1 MDKIKYILF
10 DWNGT
15 LLDDLDM
22 NIEIEYQLL
31 KMRNLPADFSKEF
44 YLENFGFPIID
55 FYKLVGFDFEKEKYE
70 DVATQYAKV
79 YSQKLNSATLFP
91 DALPTIKAL
100 KENSKKLVIISAT
113 EHTLLLNQTEKFGIS
128 SFFEVILGNC
138 NNLGISK
145 VETAKEWLKNENASA
160 SQVLFIGDTVHDW
173 ETAKAIGCQCFLVST
188 GHNSKKRLL
197 ETGCEV
203 FDSLEEICQK
213 LL

>member
-1 MDKIKYILF
+1 MQEIKYILF

-22 NIEIEYQLL
+22 NIEIEYHLL
-31 KMRNLPADFSKEF
+31 KERNLPADFSKEF
-44 YLENFGFPIID
+44 YLDTFGFPIID
-55 FYKLVGFDFEKEKYE
+55 FYKLIGFDFEKEKYE

-79 YSQKLNSATLFP
+79 YAQRLSQAKLFP
-91 DALPTIKAL
+91 DALPTLHFL
-100 KENSKKLVIISAT
+100 KERMKKLVIISAT
-113 EHTLLLNQTEKFGIS
+113 EHSLLLNQTENFGINT
-128 SFFEVILGNC
+128 FFEAILGSG

-145 VETAKEWLKNENASA
+145 VETAKAWLKSENAKP
-160 SQVLFIGDTVHDW
+160 SQVLFIGDTIHDW

-203 FDSLEEICQK
+203 FDSLEKICQK
-213 LL
+213 LV